1 MFIFPSSSLLTAE
14 FDKIK
19 ELITEYCSAVPGKK
33 LALQLSP
40 SADFSFAETALK
52 QTASFKS
59 IMDAAAGFPSLVY
72 KDVSKELAALR
83 VDNSVLQG
91 YQLADVLLNTITT
104 KDVFRFFEFRKEQY
118 PELESI
124 ITDVEFEKAI
134 IEIIVEVIDDNGV
147 IKSTASAEL
156 ARIRKSI
163 SKQRI
168 EADRIY
174 VSVINRYRKEGW
186 LTDAAESYRSGR
198 RVLSVNAEQKRA
210 LKGIVHDVSAT
221 GKTAFIEPEEVVGIN
236 NIIAELTEEEK
247 KEIQIILKETT
258 AKLRRYHGLLE
269 SYLYILAAFDF
280 IRAKAILASHTNS
293 QYPHFLNK
301 PFIQLKNARHPL
313 LFLHNKRHH
322 KSTIPF
328 DLRLDG
334 TNRILVISGPNA
346 GGKTVCLKT
355 LGLLQMMLQSGML
368 VPLDAESTMGF
379 FANLMVD
386 IGDSQSIEYELSTYS
401 SRLKHM
407 KVFLEKAGASSLFL
421 IDEFGSGTDPD
432 LGGALAEAVLE
443 ELNHKNAFGIITT
456 HYMNL
461 KVLADKTKGI
471 INGNMAFD
479 SKNLK
484 PLYRL
489 NVGKPGSSYTFV
501 VAERSGLSGALIN
514 NARQKVNKKH
524 VLLEQLL
531 NKVEKE
537 KSFVQKKSE
546 EALVKEKKLGELLKQ
561 NEKMIFANEE
571 LKNSLEKEIKRRE
584 QKVINQWEQQVKKFA
599 KDFKGAKN
607 RKYVLDKFF
616 SQLGLSKERLN
627 EKNKVERTID
637 PNIKKGTVVKLY
649 NGRVAGVV
657 EEIKGE
663 KAVVVFENV
672 KTTCKLV
679 DLVREEKP

>member
-1 MFIFPSSSLLTAE
+1 
-14 FDKIK
+14 
-19 ELITEYCSAVPGKK
+19 
-33 LALQLSP
+33 
-40 SADFSFAETALK
+40 
-52 QTASFKS
+52 
-59 IMDAAAGFPSLVY
+59 
-72 KDVSKELAALR
+72 
-83 VDNSVLQG
+83 
-91 YQLADVLLNTITT
+91 
-104 KDVFRFFEFRKEQY
+104 
-118 PELESI
+118 
-124 ITDVEFEKAI
+124 
-134 IEIIVEVIDDNGV
+134 
-147 IKSTASAEL
+147 
-156 ARIRKSI
+156 
-163 SKQRI
+163 
-168 EADRIY
+168 
-174 VSVINRYRKEGW
+174 
-186 LTDAAESYRSGR
+186 
-198 RVLSVNAEQKRA
+198 
-210 LKGIVHDVSAT
+210 
-221 GKTAFIEPEEVVGIN
+221 
-236 NIIAELTEEEK
+236 
-247 KEIQIILKETT
+247 
-258 AKLRRYHGLLE
+258 
-269 SYLYILAAFDF
+269 
-280 IRAKAILASHTNS
+280 
-293 QYPHFLNK
+293 
-301 PFIQLKNARHPL
+301 
-313 LFLHNKRHH
+313 
-322 KSTIPF
+322 
-328 DLRLDG
+328 
-334 TNRILVISGPNA
+334 
-346 GGKTVCLKT
+346 
-355 LGLLQMMLQSGML
+355 
-368 VPLDAESTMGF
+368 
-379 FANLMVD
+379 
-386 IGDSQSIEYELSTYS
+386 
-401 SRLKHM
+401 M

-443 ELNHKNAFGIITT
+443 ELNNKNAFGIITT

-546 EALVKEKKLGELLKQ
+546 EAVAKEKKLGELLKQ
-561 NEKMIFANEE
+561 NEKMILSNEE

-607 RKYVLDKFF
+607 RKYVLDKFL

-627 EKNKVERTID
+627 EKNKLERTID
-637 PNIKKGTVVKLY
+637 PNIKKGTTVKLH

-663 KAVVVFENV
+663 KAVVLFENV
-672 KTTCKLV
+672 KTTCRLV

>member
-1 MFIFPSSSLLTAE
+1 MQDTLCF
-14 FDKIK
+14 
-19 ELITEYCSAVPGKK
+19 
-33 LALQLSP
+33 
-40 SADFSFAETALK
+40 
-52 QTASFKS
+52 
-59 IMDAAAGFPSLVY
+59 
-72 KDVSKELAALR
+72 
-83 VDNSVLQG
+83 
-91 YQLADVLLNTITT
+91 
-104 KDVFRFFEFRKEQY
+104 
-118 PELESI
+118 
-124 ITDVEFEKAI
+124 
-134 IEIIVEVIDDNGV
+134 
-147 IKSTASAEL
+147 
-156 ARIRKSI
+156 
-163 SKQRI
+163 
-168 EADRIY
+168 
-174 VSVINRYRKEGW
+174 
-186 LTDAAESYRSGR
+186 
-198 RVLSVNAEQKRA
+198 
-210 LKGIVHDVSAT
+210 
-221 GKTAFIEPEEVVGIN
+221 
-236 NIIAELTEEEK
+236 
-247 KEIQIILKETT
+247 
-258 AKLRRYHGLLE
+258 
-269 SYLYILAAFDF
+269 
-280 IRAKAILASHTNS
+280 
-293 QYPHFLNK
+293 
-301 PFIQLKNARHPL
+301 
-313 LFLHNKRHH
+313 FLHNKRHH

-379 FANLMVD
+379 FDNLMVD

-407 KVFLEKAGASSLFL
+407 KVFLERAGASTLFL

-443 ELNHKNAFGIITT
+443 ELNNKNAFGIITT

-501 VAERSGLSGALIN
+501 VAERSGLSGKLIN

-546 EALVKEKKLGELLKQ
+546 EAVAKEKKLGELLKQ
-561 NEKMIFANEE
+561 NEKMILSNEE

-584 QKVINQWEQQVKKFA
+584 QKSNKSV
-599 KDFKGAKN
+599 GAT
-607 RKYVLDKFF
+607 
-616 SQLGLSKERLN
+616 S
-627 EKNKVERTID
+627 
-637 PNIKKGTVVKLY
+637 
-649 NGRVAGVV
+649 
-657 EEIKGE
+657 
-663 KAVVVFENV
+663 
-672 KTTCKLV
+672 
-679 DLVREEKP
+679 

>member
-14 FDKIK
+14 YDKIK
-19 ELITEYCSAVPGKK
+19 ELLVEGCAAAPGKK
-33 LALQLSP
+33 MALQLSP
-40 SADFSFAETALK
+40 SSHFGDAFLELK
-52 QTASFKS
+52 RTASFKS
-59 IMDAAAGFPSLVY
+59 IIESSAGFPSMVY
-72 KDVSKELAALR
+72 KDISKELAMLR

-91 YQLADVLLNTITT
+91 DQLAGILTNTIST
-104 KDVFRFFEFRKEQY
+104 KDVFRFFELRKEQY
-118 PELESI
+118 PELEAI
-124 ITDVEFEKAI
+124 IEDVNFEKEI
-134 IEIIVEVIDDNGV
+134 IEIIVEVVDDAGV

-156 ARIRKSI
+156 SRIRKSI

-168 EADRIY
+168 ESDRVYI
-174 VSVINRYRKEGW
+174 SVINRYRKEGW
-186 LTDAAESYRSGR
+186 LTDAAETYRNGR
-198 RVLSVNAEQKRA
+198 RVLSVAAEQKRA
-210 LKGIVHDVSAT
+210 LKGIIHDVSAT
-221 GKTAFIEPEEVVGIN
+221 GKTAFIEPEEVISIN
-236 NIIAELTEEEK
+236 NIIAELLEEEK
-247 KEIQIILKETT
+247 REIQIILKATT
-258 AKLRRYHGLLE
+258 AKLRRFHALIE
-269 SYLYILAAFDF
+269 SYLAILATFDF
-280 IRAKAILASHTNS
+280 IRSKALLAGDTNS
-293 QYPHFLNK
+293 NLPQFINK

-313 LFLHNKRHH
+313 LYLHNRRNH
-322 KSTIPF
+322 KTTIPF

-355 LGLLQMMLQSGML
+355 LGLLQMMVQSGML
-368 VPLDAESTMGF
+368 IPLDAESTMGF
-379 FANLMVD
+379 FDNLMVD

-407 KVFLEKAGASSLFL
+407 KVFLEKAGASTLFL

-443 ELNHKNAFGIITT
+443 ELNNKNAFGIITT

-501 VAERSGLSGALIN
+501 VAERSGLSGFLIN

-546 EALVKEKKLGELLKQ
+546 EAIGKEKKLGELLKQ
-561 NEKMIFANEE
+561 NEKMILANEE

-584 QKVINQWEQQVKKFA
+584 QKVINQWEQHVKKFA
-599 KDFKGAKN
+599 KDFKSAKN
-607 RKYVLDKFF
+607 RKYVLDKFL

-627 EKNKVERTID
+627 EKSKVERTID
-637 PNIKKGTVVKLY
+637 PNIKKGTTVKLY

-657 EEIKGE
+657 EEIKVE
-663 KAVVVFENV
+663 KAIVLFENV
-672 KTTCKLV
+672 KTTCRLV
-679 DLVREEKP
+679 DLVRHEKP